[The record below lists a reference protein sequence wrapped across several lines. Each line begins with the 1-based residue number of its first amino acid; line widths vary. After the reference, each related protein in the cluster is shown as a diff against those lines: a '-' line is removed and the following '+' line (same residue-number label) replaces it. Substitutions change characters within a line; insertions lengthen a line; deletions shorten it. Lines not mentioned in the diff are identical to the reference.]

1 MQSDVRNIME
11 AQDEYYDEE
20 SSSSQGMAFAPYTG
34 EEEFEDAY
42 PEYLA
47 NQAAKKA
54 LEEIAA
60 NDI

>member
-1 MQSDVRNIME
+1 ME
-11 AQDEYYDEE
+11 ARDEYYDEE

-34 EEEFEDAY
+34 EQEFEDAY

-47 NQAAKKA
+47 NQASKA
-54 LEEIAA
+54 ALQEIAS

>member
-1 MQSDVRNIME
+1 MQSDVKNIME
-11 AQDEYYDEE
+11 ARDEYYDEE

-34 EEEFEDAY
+34 EQEFEDAY

-47 NQAAKKA
+47 NQASKA
-54 LEEIAA
+54 ALQEIAS